1 MRQSAAIL
9 AMLTA
14 FALTTPALAQDKRG
28 EVSVLAGWTFSDGVS
43 GDPILAGDGNR
54 YDRVDPKDSFK
65 WGFDVGVHTSDNV
78 QVGFLFGQQLSQLTF
93 GGTATTEVGDLT
105 INTYHGYIA
114 YNFGERDAPMRPYA
128 MVGLGATNF
137 ASVDFSTPGGRVG
150 TTGSETQF
158 STTWG
163 AGVKFFRSGN
173 VGARAGI
180 QWTPTYIKSDAAG
193 WWCDPYWGCYL
204 TGNAQYSNQW
214 DFSGGVTFRF

>member
-1 MRQSAAIL
+1 MRQMVLGLAVVAASLI
-9 AMLTA
+9 A
-14 FALTTPALAQDKRG
+14 TPALAQSG
-28 EVSVLAGWTFSDGVS
+28 EASVLIGWTFSDGVS
-43 GDPILAGDGNR
+43 GDSILAGDGNR

-65 WGFDVGVHTSDNV
+65 WGFDVGAYTSDNV
-78 QVGFLFGQQLSQLTF
+78 QVGFLFGQQVSKLTF
-93 GGTATTEVGDLT
+93 GGTATTEVGDLK
-105 INTYHGYIA
+105 ISTYHGYFA
-114 YNFGERDAPMRPYA
+114 YNFGERDAPTRPYVMA
-128 MVGLGATNF
+128 GLGATHF
-137 ASVDFSTPGGRVG
+137 GAVDFSTPGARVG

-163 AGVKFFRSGN
+163 AGVKFFPSGN

-204 TGNAQYSNQW
+204 TGNAQYANQW